1 MSKKFAA
8 ALLIL
13 VTTTAGFAFEIVG
26 DSASIDM
33 RVTSIISHETG
44 STITASGPVEGY
56 GKVWATLELTSSDSN
71 RSQGVLGGQGRALLD
86 DGSMVGSPFM
96 GNWSRAGH
104 LVTIHFLDNVSN
116 GAQNFVKWTL
126 DLREETVTGVYYPIK

>member
-1 MSKKFAA
+1 MFKQLAS
-8 ALLIL
+8 ALMLL
-13 VTTTAGFAFEIVG
+13 ATTTSGFAFEILG
-26 DSASIDM
+26 DSASVDM

-56 GKVWATLELTSSDSN
+56 GKVWVTLELTSSDSN
-71 RSQGVLGGQGRALLD
+71 RNQGVLGGQGRALLD

-104 LVTIHFLDNVSN
+104 LVTVLFLDNVSN

-126 DLREETVTGVYYPIK
+126 DLREETITGVYYPIN

>member
-1 MSKKFAA
+1 MSRKIAA

-56 GKVWATLELTSSDSN
+56 GKVWVTLELTSSDSN
-71 RSQGVLGGQGRALLD
+71 RNQGVVGGQGRALLD
-86 DGSMVGSPFM
+86 DGSVVGSPFM
-96 GNWSRAGH
+96 GNWSRNGH
-104 LVTIHFLDNVSN
+104 LITVHFLDNVSN

-126 DLREETVTGVYYPIK
+126 DLREETIKGLYYAIK

>member
-1 MSKKFAA
+1 MFTKL
-8 ALLIL
+8 ALAI
-13 VTTTAGFAFEIVG
+13 VFITTTTSVFAFEISG
-26 DSASIDM
+26 DSAAIDM

-44 STITASGPVEGY
+44 STITGRGTVEGY
-56 GKVWATLELTSSDSN
+56 GKVWVTLELTSSDNN

-104 LVTIHFLDNVSN
+104 LVTVHFLDNVSN

-126 DLREETVTGVYYPIK
+126 DLREETIKGVYYAIK